1 MVNRFFPSFN
11 YDFTRSKVYQAMM
24 NMITYCDGV
33 HNLLE
38 IANLIDEPI
47 WDLTSILKPLIE
59 NGLIT
64 IKH

>member
-1 MVNRFFPSFN
+1 
-11 YDFTRSKVYQAMM
+11 MM